1 MKISKIILIGALFM
15 TSSVSAQSNYAKDP
29 ESCTSIMVGKQ
40 ATTDG
45 SVITSHTCDSWYP
58 TWVDMVPAQ
67 KYERDTTMAI
77 YDGRMHTEWI
87 SDMTKVTVKG
97 EIPQARQTY
106 AFMDTS
112 YPCMNEK
119 QLGIG
124 ETTITGKRELRNPN
138 GMFMIEELQRVVL
151 QRCTTAR
158 EAIQLMGELIK
169 KYGYADSG
177 ECLTIADPNEVW
189 HFEVFGEGKDK
200 IGGVWAAVRIPDDHV
215 GVSANIPRISTLN
228 LKDKDHYMASENVFD
243 VAKKLGFW
251 DGKEPFK
258 FWKAYGNKKAFS
270 VREYF
275 ILDQLAPSLKLD
287 YEAEELPFSVK
298 PEKKV
303 SATDVMAFLRQTYE
317 GTKWDVTKNL
327 KIAIKEK
334 DSEKVDTIISPKAN
348 PWMRPDEIKMLK
360 GIKDEAVT
368 QVRNIAVPQCAYST
382 VIQLRNWLPDAVGGI
397 VWFSLDNPGQSP
409 RVPVFCGNKDFPT
422 LFDICGNHRYRDD
435 AALWHYREANKL
447 AATKWG
453 TYRKVMEKN
462 IKYFEEK
469 GQREL
474 PFVETT
480 YQQILKEKGEDAA
493 RDFLTSYTSDFFGAT
508 IVRWD
513 EMKRDY
519 WIQSRFGL

>member
-1 MKISKIILIGALFM
+1 
-15 TSSVSAQSNYAKDP
+15 
-29 ESCTSIMVGKQ
+29 
-40 ATTDG
+40 
-45 SVITSHTCDSWYP
+45 
-58 TWVDMVPAQ
+58 
-67 KYERDTTMAI
+67 
-77 YDGRMHTEWI
+77 
-87 SDMTKVTVKG
+87 
-97 EIPQARQTY
+97 
-106 AFMDTS
+106 
-112 YPCMNEK
+112 
-119 QLGIG
+119 
-124 ETTITGKRELRNPN
+124 
-138 GMFMIEELQRVVL
+138 
-151 QRCTTAR
+151 
-158 EAIQLMGELIK
+158 
-169 KYGYADSG
+169 
-177 ECLTIADPNEVW
+177 LTIADPNEVW

-228 LKDKDHYMASENVFD
+228 LKDKDHYMASENVFE
-243 VAKKLGFW
+243 VAKKLGLW

-270 VREYF
+270 VREFF
-275 ILDQLAPSLKLD
+275 ILDQLAPSLNLD

-298 PEKKV
+298 PEKQL

-327 KIAIKEK
+327 KVTVKERG
-334 DSEKVDTIISPKAN
+334 SEKVDTIISPKAN

-360 GIKDEAVT
+360 GIKDDAVT

-382 VIQLRNWLPDAVGGI
+382 VIQLRSWLPDAIGGI

-409 RVPVFCGNKDFPT
+409 RVPVFCGVKDFPA

-453 TYRKVMEKN
+453 TYRTVMEKN

-474 PFVETT
+474 PFVEAT
-480 YQQILKEKGEDAA
+480 YKQILEEKGEDAA
-493 RDFLTSYTSDFFGAT
+493 REFLTGYTSDFFGAT

-513 EMKRDY
+513 EMTRDY